1 MSPVQGRP
9 TGPTAGYIAPFVIYV
24 AMIALPLPP
33 EILFPVRFV
42 IVLAAILWLS
52 RPYLSLKPSHTLA
65 STVVGIAVFL
75 LWIGPDVLFGT
86 AYRHFWLFDNS
97 IFGHAGSS
105 LPPAAQRNPFFLA
118 VRVLS
123 SIALVPVLEELFW
136 RGWLMR
142 WLIHREFLKVPLGT
156 YRAGAFWT
164 FAMRFTSQSHRWEIR
179 ASIWWAFW
187 IVALL
192 FASEHGPY
200 WDVGLLTGIAYNLWI
215 IHTKNL
221 ADCILAHS
229 ITNLS
234 LAIYVLIAGQWQYW
248 L

>member
-1 MSPVQGRP
+1 MTSGVRNP
-9 TGPTAGYIAPFVIYV
+9 TLGYIAPFLIYV

-33 EILFPVRFV
+33 EILFPVRFI
-42 IVLAAILWLS
+42 IVLAAIRWLS
-52 RPYLSLKPSHTLA
+52 RPYLSLKTSHTLA
-65 STVVGIAVFL
+65 SAAVGLAIFL
-75 LWIGPDVLFGT
+75 LWIGPDVLFGS

-97 IFGHAGSS
+97 ILGHAGRS
-105 LPPAAQRNPFFLA
+105 LPPAAQRNPLFLI

-142 WLIHREFLKVPLGT
+142 WLIHREFRKVPLGA
-156 YRAGAFWT
+156 YQAG
-164 FAMRFTSQSHRWEIR
+164 
-179 ASIWWAFW
+179 AFW

-215 IHTKNL
+215 MRTKNL

-229 ITNLS
+229 VTNFA

>member
-1 MSPVQGRP
+1 MSPAQGRP
-9 TGPTAGYIAPFVIYV
+9 VRANAGAGAWATAGYIAPFVIYV

-33 EILFPVRFV
+33 EILFPLRFV
-42 IVLAAILWLS
+42 IVLAVILWLC
-52 RPYLSLKPSHTLA
+52 RPYLSLKPSRTLA
-65 STVVGIAVFL
+65 SAAVGIAVFL
-75 LWIGPDVLFGT
+75 IWIGPDVLFGP
-86 AYRHFWLFDNS
+86 AYRHFWLFDNP
-97 IFGHAGSS
+97 ILGHAGSS
-105 LPPAAQRNPFFLA
+105 LPTAAQRNPFFLT

-156 YRAGAFWT
+156 YQAG
-164 FAMRFTSQSHRWEIR
+164 
-179 ASIWWAFW
+179 AFW

-200 WDVGLLTGIAYNLWI
+200 WDVGLVTGAVYNLWI
-215 IHTKNL
+215 IRTKNL

-229 ITNLS
+229 VTNLA
-234 LAIYVLIAGQWQYW
+234 LAVYVLSAGQWQYW